1 MSEQS
6 EPESPVEAENAPT
19 VEGGVE
25 DVREAAEGLRRLFST
40 LVPPD
45 EVEIEDA
52 FGGRYTVRA
61 VLPARRQIV
70 VMRKIEGLL
79 SVDAEIGALAT
90 AGAGVEGIAS
100 AIVSLASNEVV
111 LDGVAGAFEAAH
123 PSVVEQA
130 RARARDAGVSEEES
144 THPADL
150 FSIEELVGGLLPF
163 FLRLAAKIV
172 GILGTAIGATSE
184 AA

>member
-1 MSEQS
+1 MS
-6 EPESPVEAENAPT
+6 EPENPVEVDNAPT
-19 VEGGVE
+19 IEGGVE
-25 DVREAAEGLRRLFST
+25 DVREAAEGLRRLFAT

-79 SVDAEIGALAT
+79 SIDAEIGALAT
-90 AGAGVEGIAS
+90 SGAGIEGIAS
-100 AIVSLASNEVV
+100 AIVSLASNEAV
-111 LDGVAGAFEAAH
+111 LDGVAAAFEAAH
-123 PSVVEQA
+123 PTVVATARE
-130 RARARDAGVSEEES
+130 RAREAGLSEEEVA
-144 THPADL
+144 HPGDL